1 LRSLRNGTLRKGTW
15 AITALLATAAC
26 INYADRSSLSIAA
39 PALSHEMALG
49 DVQLGLLLS
58 TFFWTYTLC
67 QSISGWLT
75 DRYPVRS
82 VFAIG
87 FLVWSGAT
95 LGCGLA
101 SGLIGLALLRLLLG
115 AGESVAFPCYSKI
128 IAARFPIERRG
139 LPNSLIEAG
148 TKLGPAVGTLAGG
161 LVMAR
166 FGWRAMFL
174 ALGAAGLLWLIPWMQ
189 VAPRASADDGPQ
201 GPSPSI
207 AQILRRRDA
216 WGTFIGNFCY
226 QYGYYF
232 LLTWLPTY
240 LVRERHVSIELMSI
254 LASLP
259 FWIAAISAVICGS
272 LADRL
277 ISRGASPSRVRKG
290 FVAGGLLLSTVMV
303 PAAITPDL
311 STSIV
316 LLCLSYAAFGM
327 SASNHWAISQTL
339 AGTAAAGTW
348 SGIKNTIGNL
358 AGIIAPVSTGWL
370 VQATGGFLAA
380 FISPAIVAV
389 AGACSWAFLVRD
401 VAPIQWAP
409 GYARSPGYAKS
420 NRSTV

>member
-1 LRSLRNGTLRKGTW
+1 LRSLRNGTW

-39 PALSHEMALG
+39 PALSREMAFG
-49 DVQLGLLLS
+49 DVQLGVLLS
-58 TFFWTYTLC
+58 TFFWTYTIF
-67 QSISGWLT
+67 QFISGWLT
-75 DRYPVRS
+75 DRYPVRW

-95 LGCGLA
+95 LGCGIA
-101 SGLIGLALLRLLLG
+101 GGLAGLVLLRLLLG

-139 LPNSLIEAG
+139 LPNALIDAG

-166 FGWRAMFL
+166 LGWRAMFL
-174 ALGAAGLLWLIPWMQ
+174 ALGSAGLLWLIPWMRI
-189 VAPRASADDGPQ
+189 APRSSIEATAESA
-201 GPSPSI
+201 SPSI

-226 QYGYYF
+226 QYGFYF

-240 LVRERHVSIELMSI
+240 LVRERKVSIEAMSI

-259 FWIAAISAVICGS
+259 FWVAAVSAVVCGW
-272 LADRL
+272 LADRM
-277 ISRGASPSRVRKG
+277 IGRGASPTRVRKN
-290 FVAGGLLLSTVMV
+290 FVAGGLLLTTLMV
-303 PAAITPDL
+303 PAAITPSL
-311 STSIV
+311 STSIT

-327 SASNHWAISQTL
+327 AASNHWAISQTL
-339 AGTAAAGTW
+339 AGVAAAGTW

-358 AGIIAPVSTGWL
+358 AGIVAPVATGYL
-370 VQATGGFLAA
+370 VHATGGFLAA

-389 AGACSWAFLVRD
+389 AGACSWAFLVGE
-401 VAPIQWAP
+401 VAPIRWE
-409 GYARSPGYAKS
+409 GDCAKAQFS
-420 NRSTV
+420 EGLSI

>member
-1 LRSLRNGTLRKGTW
+1 LRSLRNGTW

-39 PALSHEMALG
+39 PALSRELALG

-58 TFFWTYTLC
+58 TFFWTYTIC

-82 VFAIG
+82 MFAIG
-87 FLVWSGAT
+87 FLVWSVAT

-101 SGLIGLALLRLLLG
+101 PGLIGLALFRLLLG

-139 LPNSLIEAG
+139 VPNSLIEAG

-166 FGWRAMFL
+166 FGWRSMFL
-174 ALGAAGLLWLIPWMQ
+174 VLGSAGLFWLIPWMR
-189 VAPRASADDGPQ
+189 VAPRPTADNARQ

-240 LVRERHVSIELMSI
+240 LVRERHVSIESMSI

-259 FWIAAISAVICGS
+259 FWIAAVSAVVCGA

-277 ISRGASPSRVRKG
+277 IRRGASPSRVRKG

-303 PAAITPDL
+303 PAAITPNL
-311 STSIV
+311 STSV
-316 LLCLSYAAFGM
+316 ALLCLSYAAFGM
-327 SASNHWAISQTL
+327 AASNHWAISQTL

-348 SGIKNTIGNL
+348 TGIKNTIGNL

-370 VQATGGFLAA
+370 VHATGGFLAA
-380 FISPAIVAV
+380 FISPAIIAV
-389 AGACSWAFLVRD
+389 VGACAWALLVKE
-401 VAPIQWAP
+401 VAPIHWE
-409 GYARSPGYAKS
+409 GDYARQSQFSAGL
-420 NRSTV
+420 ST

>member
-1 LRSLRNGTLRKGTW
+1 MRSNRNGPLQDKTW

-39 PALSHEMALG
+39 PAISRDMALS

-58 TFFWTYTLC
+58 TFFWTYTLY

-75 DRYPVRS
+75 DRYPVRW
-82 VFAIG
+82 VFAVG
-87 FLVWSGAT
+87 FLVWCGAT
-95 LGCGLA
+95 LSSGLA
-101 SGLIGLALLRLLLG
+101 RGLIGLALLRLLLG

-139 LPNSLIEAG
+139 LPNSLIDAG
-148 TKLGPAVGTLAGG
+148 TKLGPAIGTLAGG
-161 LVMAR
+161 LVMAH
-166 FGWRAMFL
+166 FGWRAMFFV
-174 ALGAAGLLWLIPWMQ
+174 LGSAGLLWLIPWMR
-189 VAPRASADDGPQ
+189 VAPRGTADNAAEGLA
-201 GPSPSI
+201 PSV

-240 LVRERHVSIELMSI
+240 LVRERRVSIESMSI

-259 FWIAAISAVICGS
+259 FWMAAVSAVVCGA

-290 FVAGGLLLSTVMV
+290 FVAGGLLLTTVMV
-303 PAAITPDL
+303 PAAITPNL
-311 STSIV
+311 SVSIA
-316 LLCLSYAAFGM
+316 LLCVSYAAFGM
-327 SASNHWAISQTL
+327 AASNHWAISQTL

-358 AGIIAPVSTGWL
+358 AGIIAPVATGWL

-389 AGACSWAFLVRD
+389 AGACSWAFLVGD
-401 VAPIQWAP
+401 VAPIHWAP
-409 GYARSPGYAKS
+409 DYAMSK
-420 NRSTV
+420 RSTV

>member
-1 LRSLRNGTLRKGTW
+1 M
-15 AITALLATAAC
+15 LAAAAC
-26 INYADRSSLSIAA
+26 INYADRSSLSVAA
-39 PALSHEMALG
+39 PAISRDMALG

-58 TFFWTYTLC
+58 TFFWTYTIC
-67 QSISGWLT
+67 QSISGWIT
-75 DRYPVRS
+75 DRYPVRW

-87 FLVWSGAT
+87 FLIWSGAT
-95 LGCGLA
+95 LSSGLA
-101 SGLIGLALLRLLLG
+101 GGLIGLALLRLLLG

-139 LPNSLIEAG
+139 LPNSLIDAG
-148 TKLGPAVGTLAGG
+148 TKLGPAIGTLAGG

-166 FGWRAMFL
+166 FGWRAMFFV
-174 ALGAAGLLWLIPWMQ
+174 LGSAGLLWLIPWMRI
-189 VAPRASADDGPQ
+189 APHGAADNAAQ
-201 GPSPSI
+201 GPSPSV

-240 LVRERHVSIELMSI
+240 LVRERRVSIESMSI

-259 FWIAAISAVICGS
+259 FWIAAVSAVACGA
-272 LADRL
+272 LADRM
-277 ISRGASPSRVRKG
+277 IRGGASPSRVRKG
-290 FVAGGLLLSTVMV
+290 FVAGGLLLTTVMV
-303 PAAITPDL
+303 PAAITPNL
-311 STSIV
+311 SVSIA
-316 LLCLSYAAFGM
+316 LLCVSYAAFGM
-327 SASNHWAISQTL
+327 AASNHWAISQTL

-358 AGIIAPVSTGWL
+358 AGIIAPVATGWL

-389 AGACSWAFLVRD
+389 AGACSWALLVRE
-401 VAPIQWAP
+401 VAPIHWAP
-409 GYARSPGYAKS
+409 DYAISK
-420 NRSTV
+420 RSTV

>member
-1 LRSLRNGTLRKGTW
+1 MRSLRNTTW
-15 AITALLATAAC
+15 AITALLAAAAC

-39 PALSHEMALG
+39 PSLSREMALG

-58 TFFWTYTLC
+58 TFFWTYTLS
-67 QSISGWLT
+67 QSFSGWLT
-75 DRYPVRS
+75 DRYSVRW

-101 SGLIGLALLRLLLG
+101 HGLIGLALLRLLLG

-148 TKLGPAVGTLAGG
+148 TKLGPAIGTLAGG
-161 LVMAR
+161 LVMAQ

-189 VAPRASADDGPQ
+189 VAPRATTDKGPQ
-201 GPSPSI
+201 APSPPI

-240 LVRERHVSIELMSI
+240 LIRERHVSIESMSI

-277 ISRGASPSRVRKG
+277 IRRGASPSRIRKG
-290 FVAGGLLLSTVMV
+290 FVVGGLLLSTVMV
-303 PAAITPDL
+303 PAAITPNL
-311 STSIV
+311 SVSIA
-316 LLCLSYAAFGM
+316 LLCLSYGAFGM
-327 SASNHWAISQTL
+327 AASNHWAISQTL

-358 AGIIAPVSTGWL
+358 AGIIAPVSTGYL

-389 AGACSWAFLVRD
+389 AGACCWAFLVKE
-401 VAPIQWAP
+401 VAPIRW
-409 GYARSPGYAKS
+409 GGDYARQSQFSEGL
-420 NRSTV
+420 ST